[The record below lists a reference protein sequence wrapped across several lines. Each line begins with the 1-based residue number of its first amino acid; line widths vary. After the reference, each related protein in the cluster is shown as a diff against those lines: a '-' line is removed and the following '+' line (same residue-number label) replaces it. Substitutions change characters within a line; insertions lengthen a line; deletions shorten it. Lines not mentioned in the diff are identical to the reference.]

1 MPSFDVVSKTDLA
14 EVDNALQNL
23 RREIEQRYDFKGS
36 RCSVERKDAELT
48 ILADDELKLKQM
60 HEILQGHLAR
70 RKIEPGALDY
80 KDVEKAAGQSVRQVV
95 VVKSGIGKDLAKSIT
110 KHLKDA
116 KLKVQVSIQ
125 GDELRVS
132 GKQRDDLQAAIQAIK
147 AMKLD
152 QPLQFVNFRD

>member
-1 MPSFDVVSKTDLA
+1 
-14 EVDNALQNL
+14 
-23 RREIEQRYDFKGS
+23 
-36 RCSVERKDAELT
+36 
-48 ILADDELKLKQM
+48 M